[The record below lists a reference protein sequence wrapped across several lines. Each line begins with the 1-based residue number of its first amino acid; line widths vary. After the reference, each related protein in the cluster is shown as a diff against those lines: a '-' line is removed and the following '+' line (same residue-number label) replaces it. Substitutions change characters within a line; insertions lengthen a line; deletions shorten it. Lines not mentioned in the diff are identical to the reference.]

1 MIAPSLTT
9 KDRAPLGWAEP
20 AIGYNRALST
30 LRSNKS
36 THQHCDALKG
46 MPRTLTFEY
55 LLTPAGLEKG
65 RRISIADDGRIT
77 SIDAVESGP
86 WDGTLAL
93 PGMPNAHSHAFQRAL
108 VGVPET
114 RATDSFWSWRE
125 AMYAV
130 ANALEPEDLRVV
142 ASQAFSEMLR
152 GGFTSVAEFHYLH
165 HARDGSRTVDMA
177 LAVWEAARDIGIRMT
192 LLPVLYQR
200 GGFNRAPAP
209 EQRRFIHDSLEEFGR
224 LLEQLREVKCGVA
237 PHSLRA
243 VALETLPELVTLAD
257 QLLGPRAPLHIHVS
271 EQIREVNECRA
282 TYGRPPIRC
291 LDDTV
296 QLDERWTLVHATHAE
311 PEEVELIHARRAN
324 LVLCPLTEA
333 YLGDGLFALPEFVAR
348 GGTFAVGSDSNARID
363 AIDELRWSEYGQ
375 RLAAHKRSVL
385 SGTLGL
391 GLPLWREA
399 AETGGRAL
407 GQPVGRLAPG
417 AFADIVVIDLED
429 SLFLGVTPENILD
442 AWLTGGSA
450 VQIDSVYVGGER
462 RVEHGRPLRVV
473 DAARFASTM
482 RRVHE
487 SRRQSV

>member
-1 MIAPSLTT
+1 
-9 KDRAPLGWAEP
+9 
-20 AIGYNRALST
+20 
-30 LRSNKS
+30 
-36 THQHCDALKG
+36 

-55 LLTPAGLEKG
+55 LLTPTGLEKG
-65 RRISIADDGRIT
+65 QRLVLADDGRIA
-77 SIDAVESGP
+77 SIEAVTSGP

-130 ANALEPEDLRVV
+130 ANALEPDDLRVI
-142 ASQAFSEMLR
+142 ATQAFAEMLR
-152 GGFTSVAEFHYLH
+152 GGFTSVGEFHYLH
-165 HARDGSRTVDMA
+165 HARDGSRTLDMA
-177 LAVWEAARDIGIRMT
+177 LAVREAAREAGIRMT

-200 GGFNRAPAP
+200 GDFNRAAAP
-209 EQRRFIHDSLEEFGR
+209 EQRRFIHESLDEFGR
-224 LLEQLREVKCGVA
+224 LLEQLRAEPCGVA

-243 VALETLPELVTLAD
+243 VAPETLPQFVALAD
-257 QLLGPRAPLHIHVS
+257 EILGPRAPIHIHVS
-271 EQIREVNECRA
+271 EQIREVSECRA

-291 LDDTV
+291 LDDSV
-296 QLDERWTLVHATHAE
+296 PLDERWSLVHATHAE
-311 PEEVELIHARRAN
+311 PEEIELIHARRAN

-363 AIDELRWSEYGQ
+363 AIEELRWAEYGQ

-399 AETGGRAL
+399 AETGGRAI
-407 GQPVGRLAPG
+407 GQPVGRIAPG
-417 AFADIVVIDLED
+417 AWADLVVIDLES
-429 SLFLGVTPENILD
+429 SLFLGVAPENILD

-462 RVEHGRPLRVV
+462 RVERGTLVRRV
-473 DAARFASTM
+473 DPARFASTM
-482 RRVHE
+482 QRLHDSPRRV
-487 SRRQSV
+487 V

>member
-1 MIAPSLTT
+1 
-9 KDRAPLGWAEP
+9 
-20 AIGYNRALST
+20 
-30 LRSNKS
+30 
-36 THQHCDALKG
+36 

-65 RRISIADDGRIT
+65 RRLVLADDGRIAA
-77 SIDAVESGP
+77 IEPAAAGP
-86 WDGTLAL
+86 WDGRFAL

-130 ANALEPEDLRVV
+130 ANALEPDDLRVV
-142 ASQAFSEMLR
+142 ASQAFAEMLR
-152 GGFTSVAEFHYLH
+152 GGFTSVGEFHYLH
-165 HARDGSRTVDMA
+165 HARDGSRTLDMA
-177 LAVWEAARDIGIRMT
+177 LAVREAAREAGIRMT

-200 GGFNRAPAP
+200 GGFNRAALP
-209 EQRRFIHDSLEEFGR
+209 EQRRFIHESLEEFGR
-224 LLEQLREVKCGVA
+224 LLEHLRDGPCGVA

-243 VALETLPELVTLAD
+243 VAPETLPQLVALAD
-257 QLLGPRAPLHIHVS
+257 EVLGPRAPIHIHVS
-271 EQIREVNECRA
+271 EQSREVSECRA

-291 LDDTV
+291 LDDSV
-296 QLDERWTLVHATHAE
+296 ALDERWSLVHATHAE

-363 AIDELRWSEYGQ
+363 AIEELRWSEYGQ

-399 AETGGRAL
+399 AETGGRAIA
-407 GQPVGRLAPG
+407 QPVGRVVPG
-417 AFADIVVIDLED
+417 AFADLVVIDLENP
-429 SLFLGVTPENILD
+429 LFLGVAPENVLD
-442 AWLTGGSA
+442 AWLTGGSGA
-450 VQIDSVYVGGER
+450 QIDSVYVGGER
-462 RVEHGRPLRVV
+462 RVERGALVRRA

-482 RRVHE
+482 RHLHE
-487 SRRQSV
+487 LPRRGA

>member
-1 MIAPSLTT
+1 
-9 KDRAPLGWAEP
+9 
-20 AIGYNRALST
+20 
-30 LRSNKS
+30 
-36 THQHCDALKG
+36 

-55 LLTPAGLEKG
+55 LLTPTGLERG
-65 RRISIADDGRIT
+65 RRLVLADDGRIA
-77 SIDAVESGP
+77 SIEAVTSGP

-130 ANALEPEDLRVV
+130 ANALEPDDLRVI
-142 ASQAFSEMLR
+142 ATQAFAEMLR
-152 GGFTSVAEFHYLH
+152 GGFTSVGEFHYLH

-177 LAVWEAARDIGIRMT
+177 LAVREAAREAGIRMT

-200 GGFNRAPAP
+200 GGFNRAAAP
-209 EQRRFIHDSLEEFGR
+209 EQCRFIHESLDEFGR
-224 LLEQLREVKCGVA
+224 LLEQLREEPCGVA

-243 VALETLPELVTLAD
+243 VALETLPQFVALAD
-257 QLLGPRAPLHIHVS
+257 EILGPRAPIHIHVS
-271 EQIREVNECRA
+271 EQIREVSECRA

-291 LDDTV
+291 LDDSV
-296 QLDERWTLVHATHAE
+296 PLDERWSLVHATHAE
-311 PEEVELIHARRAN
+311 PEEIELIHARRAN

-363 AIDELRWSEYGQ
+363 AIEELRWAEYGQ
-375 RLAAHKRSVL
+375 RLATHKRSVL

-399 AETGGRAL
+399 AETGGRAI
-407 GQPVGRLAPG
+407 GQPVGRIAPG
-417 AFADIVVIDLED
+417 AWADLVVIDLEN
-429 SLFLGVTPENILD
+429 SLFLGVAPENILD

-462 RVEHGRPLRVV
+462 RVERGTLVRRLDP
-473 DAARFASTM
+473 ARFASTM
-482 RRVHE
+482 QRLHDSPRRV
-487 SRRQSV
+487 V

>member
-1 MIAPSLTT
+1 
-9 KDRAPLGWAEP
+9 
-20 AIGYNRALST
+20 
-30 LRSNKS
+30 
-36 THQHCDALKG
+36 

-65 RRISIADDGRIT
+65 RRLVLADDGRIA
-77 SIDAVESGP
+77 SIEAQATGP
-86 WDGTLAL
+86 WDGTFAL

-130 ANALEPEDLRVV
+130 ANALEPDDLRIV
-142 ASQAFSEMLR
+142 ASQAFAEMLR
-152 GGFTSVAEFHYLH
+152 GGFTSVGEFHYLH

-177 LAVWEAARDIGIRMT
+177 LAVREAAREAGIRMT

-200 GGFNRAPAP
+200 GGFNRAAAP
-209 EQRRFIHDSLEEFGR
+209 EQRRFIHESLEDFGR
-224 LLEQLREVKCGVA
+224 LLEQLREEPCGVA

-243 VALETLPELVTLAD
+243 VAPETLPQLVALAD
-257 QLLGPRAPLHIHVS
+257 ELLGPRAPIHVHVS
-271 EQIREVNECRA
+271 EQIREVSECRA

-291 LDDTV
+291 LDDSV
-296 QLDERWTLVHATHAE
+296 VLDERWSLVHATHAE

-363 AIDELRWSEYGQ
+363 AIEELRWSEYGQ

-399 AETGGRAL
+399 AETGGRAI
-407 GQPVGRLAPG
+407 GQPVGRIAPG
-417 AFADIVVIDLED
+417 AFADLVVIDLENP
-429 SLFLGVTPENILD
+429 LFLGVAPENVLD
-442 AWLTGGSA
+442 AWLTGGSG

-462 RVEHGRPLRVV
+462 RVERGALVRRV
-473 DAARFASTM
+473 DAARFSSTM
-482 RRVHE
+482 RHLHDLPRRV
-487 SRRQSV
+487 V